1 MFAKARNP
9 LESLVGPTTRIDGHL
24 RFRGG
29 LRIDGQVTGSVCAE
43 PGQDSY
49 LVVSEHGCIE
59 GEVRCD
65 HLVVNGAI
73 RGTIHVTERVEFQPK
88 ARIVGDVSYKVL
100 EMHGGAQVLGRLVW
114 RGDTGTGGDDTANRT
129 VESINCAKGL

>member
-9 LESLVGPTTRIDGHL
+9 MESLVGPATRIDGHL

-29 LRIDGQVTGSVCAE
+29 LRIDGTVAGSVCAE
-43 PGQDSY
+43 AGQDSY

-65 HLVVNGAI
+65 HLIVNGAI
-73 RGTIHVTERVEFQPK
+73 RGAIHVTERVEFQPK
-88 ARIVGDVSYKVL
+88 ARIVGDVYYKVL
-100 EMHGGAQVLGRLVW
+100 EMHGGAQVLGRLAW
-114 RGDTGTGGDDTANRT
+114 RDDADVDSHDAANGT